1 MAIEQLMQ
9 AVLQASPA
17 KRRELERVI
26 RGEVADKDKETKN
39 REETR
44 LVSIS
49 GASRLLSIGRNTA
62 YRLIETGRL
71 DVVELNG
78 SKRVTM
84 RSIHQL
90 LDGERP
96 ANEKT
101 AEIIAESKA
110 RYAAAKADRAESEA
124 AHEA

>member
-1 MAIEQLMQ
+1 MGTNERLAKLLAANPSQLAKID
-9 AVLQASPA
+9 AVLDG
-17 KRRELERVI
+17 RDET
-26 RGEVADKDKETKN
+26 KDKETKD

-49 GASRLLSIGRNTA
+49 GAARLLSIGRNTA

-71 DVVELNG
+71 DVVDLNG
-78 SKRVTM
+78 GKRVTM
-84 RSIHQL
+84 RSIHQF

-101 AEIIAESKA
+101 AELVAASKA
-110 RYAAAKADRAESEA
+110 RYAAAKADRAESEV